1 MDVHAVLMTI
11 IAFSAVIVVFSV
23 CFGLVIRLFL
33 APVTKDIEHLKTD
46 VSRLETRQIK
56 MEQDI
61 EGLKTGQGKLEQ
73 DIEGLKAGQAN
84 LGAMLKEL
92 LARKS

>member
-11 IAFSAVIVVFSV
+11 IAFSAVIAVFSV

-61 EGLKTGQGKLEQ
+61 EGLK
-73 DIEGLKAGQAN
+73 AGQAN

-92 LARKS
+92 LARKP